1 MVTTETGSDLAL
13 IAHLMRRA
21 GFGATRDEL
30 ETYAA
35 QGYDATLQWLLHP
48 PEERTYLPDD
58 ILRRYHHD
66 FQDIRTNGSSA
77 SYWIYRMVTTNAPLE
92 EKVALF
98 WHRVFA
104 TAQTKLIQA
113 KPILTQLDMLREYG
127 MGSFRELLIQ
137 LSKDPAMILWLDNQ
151 DNHNGAINEN
161 YGREILE
168 LFSMGAG
175 NYSEEDIKECSRAFT
190 GWSIANMDYM
200 AMKMR
205 NNTARPYGYID
216 WQFEYKPDDHD
227 NGEKTFLGKIGN
239 FNGEDVIDIICEQP
253 ATARFISRLLYHS
266 FVADEPPVPQW
277 PLQEPGN
284 PEAIEILMNT
294 YFESDYNIGA
304 MLETLFTSDFFKDE
318 SAHFARVK
326 SPVELV
332 VGTLR
337 QAGGFDGPTYDVY
350 ASAAACGYMGQALLN
365 PPSVEGW
372 QGGDEWI
379 NTGTVVERVNYASDM
394 MGDTSNPGVQAI
406 FARLRRDSEGVV
418 PDAGTLVDQCLDLMG
433 PLSLP
438 ADTRQGIVEFAKEQG
453 EVGLATPEGEAS
465 VAALLQVIV
474 STREYQLV

>member
-1 MVTTETGSDLAL
+1 MVITETGSDLAL

-21 GFGATRDEL
+21 GFSATRDEL

-35 QGYDATLQWLLHP
+35 QGYDATVEWLLHP

-66 FQDIRTNGSSA
+66 FQDIRTNGSSS

-113 KPILTQLDMLREYG
+113 KPILSQLDMLRKYG
-127 MGSFRELLIQ
+127 MGSFRELLVQ

-227 NGEKTFLGKIGN
+227 NGEKTFLGKTGN
-239 FNGEDVIDIICEQP
+239 FNGEDVIDIICEQS

-266 FVADEPPVPQW
+266 FVADEPPVRSQ
-277 PLQEPGN
+277 
-284 PEAIEILMNT
+284 A
-294 YFESDYNIGA
+294 
-304 MLETLFTSDFFKDE
+304 TLK
-318 SAHFARVK
+318 
-326 SPVELV
+326 
-332 VGTLR
+332 
-337 QAGGFDGPTYDVY
+337 
-350 ASAAACGYMGQALLN
+350 
-365 PPSVEGW
+365 
-372 QGGDEWI
+372 
-379 NTGTVVERVNYASDM
+379 
-394 MGDTSNPGVQAI
+394 
-406 FARLRRDSEGVV
+406 
-418 PDAGTLVDQCLDLMG
+418 
-433 PLSLP
+433 LS
-438 ADTRQGIVEFAKEQG
+438 R
-453 EVGLATPEGEAS
+453 S
-465 VAALLQVIV
+465 
-474 STREYQLV
+474 

>member
-35 QGYDATLQWLLHP
+35 QGYDATVEWLLHP

-66 FQDIRTNGSSA
+66 FQDIRTNGSSS

-92 EKVALF
+92 EKLALF

-113 KPILTQLDMLREYG
+113 KPILSQLDMLRKYG
-127 MGSFRELLIQ
+127 MGSFRELLVQ

-151 DNHNGAINEN
+151 DNHKGAINEN

-216 WQFEYKPDDHD
+216 WQFEYKPEDHD
-227 NGEKTFLGKIGN
+227 DGEKTFLGKTGN

-277 PLQEPGN
+277 SLQEPGN
-284 PEAIEILMNT
+284 PEAIEILMNS
-294 YFESDYNIGA
+294 YFESNYNIGA
-304 MLETLFTSDFFKDE
+304 MLETLFNSDFFKDE
-318 SAHFARVK
+318 SAYFARVK

-332 VGTLR
+332 VGTIR

-350 ASAAACGYMGQALLN
+350 ASAAACGFMGQSLLN

-372 QGGDEWI
+372 QGGGEWI
-379 NTGTVVERVNYASDM
+379 NTGTVVERVNFASDM
-394 MGDTSNPGVQAI
+394 MGDTSNAGVQAI
-406 FARLRRDSEGVV
+406 FARLRRDSEGVT
-418 PDAGTLVDQCLDLMG
+418 PTAETLVDQCLDLIG
-433 PLSLP
+433 PLPLP
-438 ADTRQGIVEFAKEQG
+438 EETRQGIVDFAKEQG
-453 EVGLATPEGEAS
+453 EVDLATPEGEAS
-465 VAALLQVIV
+465 VAALLQMIV